1 MAELF
6 DDPRCVC
13 FQKQMW
19 MLRLSFLL
27 EFFECTKVGGA
38 SERDERR
45 AVGCVVMEEEL
56 PSDGV
61 DVLVGTR
68 FEHATSFCDGGG
80 GRSWWRLG
88 TKTEDCVLG

>member
-1 MAELF
+1 MADMF

-13 FQKQMW
+13 FQKQMK

-61 DVLVGTR
+61 NVLVGSS
-68 FEHATSFCDGGG
+68 FELATSLCDRGGTS
-80 GRSWWRLG
+80 R
-88 TKTEDCVLG
+88 